1 MPDEITRF
9 DYHYIVIEDGPSQT
23 AGILNALAEAQ
34 VNLLA
39 VSEFPNGAGK
49 WQLDLITEDA
59 EALAKAASDIGL
71 ALSEKK
77 SGFLVR
83 GENRPSAVAELLSRL
98 ADNNITVTA
107 VQAVSAGAGRF
118 GALVWVKPQDI
129 AKVSAAFGLAEY
141 PINDVLDPVDET
153 SMESFPASDAPSWA
167 A

>member
-1 MPDEITRF
+1 MPDEITQF
-9 DYHYIVIEDGPSQT
+9 DYHYIVIEDGASQT
-23 AGILNALAEAQ
+23 AGILNALAEAE

-59 EALAKAASDIGL
+59 ETLSKAARDIGL
-71 ALSEKK
+71 NLSGRK

-83 GENRPSAVAELLSRL
+83 GEHRPSAVAEVLSRL
-98 ADNNITVTA
+98 ADNNIAVTA

-118 GALVWVKPQDI
+118 GALIWVKPQDVVK
-129 AKVSAAFGLAEY
+129 AAQALGVSTYRFDPPY
-141 PINDVLDPVDET
+141 DPVEET
-153 SMESFPASDAPSWA
+153 SIESFPASDAPSWA